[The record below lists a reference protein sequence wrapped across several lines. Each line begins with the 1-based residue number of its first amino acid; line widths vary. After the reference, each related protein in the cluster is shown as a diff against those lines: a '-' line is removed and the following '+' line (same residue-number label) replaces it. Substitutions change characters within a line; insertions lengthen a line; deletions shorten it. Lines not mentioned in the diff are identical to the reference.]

1 MLIVA
6 FMVSWGWIHDVGKAG
21 GPQEGCLWNALPLE
35 SEKLYSG
42 SSDGTVRTWDCHFGK
57 CAQLS
62 NLGDEVGS
70 LITEGSWVFIG
81 MKGVIKVWDMDTLQ
95 CIKTLNGHEDAVM
108 SLLHWRAS
116 SCNDNTFHLY
126 DLPSFT
132 ERGRLFS
139 KQEVR
144 VIDRGPFPLFLH
156 RGWKWVVD
164 CLEVVAEAW
173 RRGPWNL
180 DKPCI
185 YVNILLRNLLHFSCI
200 EKMDE
205 GMQKPVEDIP
215 IFTQNS
221 FADSS

>member
-1 MLIVA
+1 MNDA
-6 FMVSWGWIHDVGKAG
+6 
-21 GPQEGCLWNALPLE
+21 
-35 SEKLYSG
+35 
-42 SSDGTVRTWDCHFGK
+42 
-57 CAQLS
+57 
-62 NLGDEVGS
+62 
-70 LITEGSWVFIG
+70 
-81 MKGVIKVWDMDTLQ
+81 DT
-95 CIKTLNGHEDAVM
+95 KPV
-108 SLLHWRAS
+108 LLC

-215 IFTQNS
+215 IFAQNS
-221 FADSS
+221 FAESS